1 VVDKLF
7 ENIEIDDAWMK
18 RFASKKVVG
27 YDLATMK
34 PKFWL
39 TIVTCL
45 AWCIDRELYKAI
57 DYLKEQ
63 VRVLVELQEQQNKKI
78 RLSVSQRKR
87 VAAKAK
93 RLSRALLER
102 CTELFTPDT
111 ILRWYH
117 DLIAHKYDGSKNR
130 MSPGRPPLSQE
141 IIDLVIRLKEDNPRW
156 GYQKIT
162 DQVVYLGYAISKS
175 AVKTILIE
183 NGYDPEPN
191 LSVRST
197 WHEFLRSHWEV
208 LAACDFFTIELW
220 VKRKLVR
227 CTLFFVIELAT
238 RKVFFAPIQLQP
250 DGAYMKQVARILTD
264 MEDGFLKGK
273 RYLIHDRDPL
283 YTAEGFH
290 DILKQS
296 GIKPVV
302 LPARS
307 PDLNCFAERFIKSIK
322 SECLGHLILSSVK
335 QLDYVLCQYQEYYH
349 HERIHQSLGR
359 ILELKH
365 RIDSTARIVCIER
378 LGGLLKSYHRLAA

>member
-1 VVDKLF
+1 
-7 ENIEIDDAWMK
+7 
-18 RFASKKVVG
+18 
-27 YDLATMK
+27 MK
-34 PKFWL
+34 PKFWITL
-39 TIVTCL
+39 ATCL

-63 VRVLVELQEQQNKKI
+63 VRVLVELQEKQDKQI

-111 ILRWYH
+111 IMRWYR
-117 DLIAHKYDGSKNR
+117 DLIARKYDGSENR
-130 MSPGRPPLSQE
+130 ISPGRPPIRKE
-141 IIDLVIRLKEDNPRW
+141 IVDLVIRFKEDNPRW

-183 NGYDPEPN
+183 NGYAPEPD
-191 LSVRST
+191 LTVRST
-197 WHEFLRSHWEV
+197 WHEFLRSHWDV
-208 LAACDFFTIELW
+208 LAACDFFTIELL
-220 VKRKLVR
+220 VKRNRVR
-227 CTLFFVIELAT
+227 CTVFFAMELAT
-238 RKVFFAPIQLQP
+238 RKVFFAPVKLQP

-264 MEDGFLKGK
+264 MEEGFLNGK
-273 RYLIHDRDPL
+273 HYLIHDRDPL
-283 YTAEGFH
+283 YRTEGFH
-290 DILKQS
+290 EILKQS
-296 GIKPVV
+296 GIKPVI

-307 PDLNCFAERFIKSIK
+307 PDLNCYAERFVKSIK
-322 SECLGHLILSSVK
+322 SECLDHLILSSVE
-335 QLDYVLCQYQEYYH
+335 QIEYVLRQYEDYYH

-359 ILELKH
+359 IIEPKH
-365 RIDSTARIVCIER
+365 MLDPTAEVVCLER